1 MQDGTRLAAIDLG
14 SNSFRLEVGRMD
26 HGQYL
31 RTEYLKETVRQGSG
45 LDADRNLTPQAMQRG
60 WDCLARFGERLAG
73 FQPSEVKAVATQTL
87 REARNRDEFL
97 LKAHQMLGFPIEVIS
112 GQEEARLIY
121 QGVARQ
127 LPQSSERRLVIDIG
141 GRSTELILGQGFEPK
156 TMASY
161 RVGSI
166 AWSTRYFPENQFTQH
181 AFEMAE
187 IAAKAVLDEALN
199 AYRRDTWDV
208 AYGSA
213 GTVGAIGDV
222 LLAAGW
228 PAGLINRDGLN
239 WLQNK
244 LIQAQ
249 SVDKLRLAGM
259 KDDRRAII
267 GGGLSLMRAVFD
279 LLEIDEMQMATG
291 GLRHGLVFDLMGSDQ
306 NQTDVRTKSVERLA
320 TKFGTEAAHGLR
332 VGQVA
337 QTLFEQLQPPLGVE
351 VPSTLDK
358 QSRLSRKLFWAA
370 QLHEIG
376 SQISHS
382 DYQKHGAYIL
392 DNSDALGFSLP
403 ELHKL
408 SLLVLGHRGKLK
420 KLDIDFEDTEFTQQL
435 VSLRIAVAL
444 CHARRDPDLTGLVLS
459 QQASGFGGYV
469 LDLKSSWA
477 QSFPQSAHLLREE
490 VLAWEKTPCP
500 LMLRETK

>member
-1 MQDGTRLAAIDLG
+1 
-14 SNSFRLEVGRMD
+14 
-26 HGQYL
+26 
-31 RTEYLKETVRQGSG
+31 
-45 LDADRNLTPQAMQRG
+45 
-60 WDCLARFGERLAG
+60 
-73 FQPSEVKAVATQTL
+73 
-87 REARNRDEFL
+87 
-97 LKAHQMLGFPIEVIS
+97 
-112 GQEEARLIY
+112 
-121 QGVARQ
+121 
-127 LPQSSERRLVIDIG
+127 
-141 GRSTELILGQGFEPK
+141 
-156 TMASY
+156 
-161 RVGSI
+161 
-166 AWSTRYFPENQFTQH
+166 
-181 AFEMAE
+181 
-187 IAAKAVLDEALN
+187 
-199 AYRRDTWDV
+199 
-208 AYGSA
+208 
-213 GTVGAIGDV
+213 
-222 LLAAGW
+222 
-228 PAGLINRDGLN
+228 
-239 WLQNK
+239 
-244 LIQAQ
+244 
-249 SVDKLRLAGM
+249 
-259 KDDRRAII
+259 
-267 GGGLSLMRAVFD
+267 MRAVFD

-358 QSRLSRKLFWAA
+358 QNRLSRKLFWAA

-477 QSFPQSAHLLREE
+477 QAFPQSAHLLREE
-490 VLAWEKTPCP
+490 VVAWEKTPCP
-500 LMLRETK
+500 LVLRETK

>member
-1 MQDGTRLAAIDLG
+1 
-14 SNSFRLEVGRMD
+14 
-26 HGQYL
+26 
-31 RTEYLKETVRQGSG
+31 
-45 LDADRNLTPQAMQRG
+45 
-60 WDCLARFGERLAG
+60 
-73 FQPSEVKAVATQTL
+73 
-87 REARNRDEFL
+87 
-97 LKAHQMLGFPIEVIS
+97 
-112 GQEEARLIY
+112 
-121 QGVARQ
+121 
-127 LPQSSERRLVIDIG
+127 LVIDVG
-141 GRSTELILGQGFEPK
+141 GRSTELILGQGYEPK
-156 TMASY
+156 IMASY

-166 AWSTRYFPENQFTQH
+166 TWSTRYFPDSQFTQH

-213 GTVGAIGDV
+213 GTVGAVGDV

-249 SVDKLRLAGM
+249 SVDRLRLAGM

-279 LLEIDEMQMATG
+279 LLQIDEMQMATG
-291 GLRHGLVFDLMGSDQ
+291 GLRHGLVFDLMGSDD
-306 NQTDVRTKSVERLA
+306 NQADVRTKSIERLA
-320 TKFGTEAAHGLR
+320 TKFGTETTHGLR
-332 VGQVA
+332 VGKVA
-337 QTLFEQLQPPLGVE
+337 QQLFEQLHPTMDAPTSNTTDHQE
-351 VPSTLDK
+351 
-358 QSRLSRKLFWAA
+358 RLSRKLFWAA

-420 KLDIDFEDTEFTQQL
+420 KLDIDFEDSTFTEQL
-435 VSLRIAVAL
+435 ISLRIAVAL
-444 CHARRDPDLTGLVLS
+444 CHARRDPDLSGLVLTHLND
-459 QQASGFGGYV
+459 GFTGYV
-469 LDLKSSWA
+469 LDYKSSWA
-477 QSFPQSAHLLREE
+477 QAFPQSAHLLREE
-490 VLAWEKTPCP
+490 VVAWEKTPCS
-500 LMLRETK
+500 LVLRETR